1 MSQIGTRFTCLLDN
15 ERDIEAVLS
24 GTPGSRQLR
33 AVLARL
39 ENKQQALVFGH
50 ALPLPVVIRV
60 REYGAELY
68 ESVGRNGRSSQPGI
82 TAAEQLQRDLDD
94 LF

>member
-1 MSQIGTRFTCLLDN
+1 MD
-15 ERDIEAVLS
+15 AVLS

-39 ENKQQALVFGH
+39 ESKQQALVFGH
-50 ALPLPVVIRV
+50 AVPLPVVLHT

-68 ESVGRNGRSSQPGI
+68 ESVGRNG
-82 TAAEQLQRDLDD
+82 AADVDRLEQELQE